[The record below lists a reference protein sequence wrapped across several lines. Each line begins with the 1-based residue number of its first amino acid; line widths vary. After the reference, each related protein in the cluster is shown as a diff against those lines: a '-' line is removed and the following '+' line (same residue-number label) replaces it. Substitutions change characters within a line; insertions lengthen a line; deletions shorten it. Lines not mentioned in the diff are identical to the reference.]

1 MLQILKWNIFS
12 LILRVHLLVSSQW
25 WLLHYPSSQD
35 GGGSHTLWCS
45 LHFEAGYLYCGQDG
59 GGLCTC
65 THSGS
70 SAPSLQ
76 PVDKMAARLSS
87 QQHAPGTFTPS
98 PALPSSTPLPPPAVA
113 QLLERDDTVRRSTIL
128 WASPLHM
135 VAKKD
140 GSWRPCSDFQWLN
153 LVTEPDR
160 CTFLTC
166 WTSLTA

>member
-1 MLQILKWNIFS
+1 MEGD
-12 LILRVHLLVSSQW
+12 LI
-25 WLLHYPSSQD
+25 
-35 GGGSHTLWCS
+35 
-45 LHFEAGYLYCGQDG
+45 HFDA
-59 GGLCTC
+59 LCTLKLGISTVDKMEEGC
-65 THSGS
+65 AGCAPAARMGSTHSGS

-76 PVDKMAARLSS
+76 PVDQMEKGCVRAARLSTV

-140 GSWRPCSDFQWLN
+140 GSWRPCSDFQ
-153 LVTEPDR
+153 
-160 CTFLTC
+160 
-166 WTSLTA
+166 